1 MQQHPAAR
9 KVALLAAAAGAAAL
23 FMKMKEKKGHSAPV
37 ARPTTFNR
45 KGEKVAVNMV
55 FFKRLGSLLKVVLP
69 GVFCP
74 ETLFMLLVSLS
85 LVSRTTADLWIISTS
100 TSIERAIIGRNK
112 SDFVKY
118 LFHFFC
124 MYFSLYIRSLFQC
137 IFILFFLVIQD
148 HNYRIENT
156 QLFMI
161 TRIRYIMYFILSLM
175 FFYSGNAS
183 RCIYQ

>member
-124 MYFSLYIRSLFQC
+124 MYFSFLFVVAFLSCFFSLYK
-137 IFILFFLVIQD
+137 
-148 HNYRIENT
+148 
-156 QLFMI
+156 I
-161 TRIRYIMYFILSLM
+161 TITE
-175 FFYSGNAS
+175 
-183 RCIYQ
+183 